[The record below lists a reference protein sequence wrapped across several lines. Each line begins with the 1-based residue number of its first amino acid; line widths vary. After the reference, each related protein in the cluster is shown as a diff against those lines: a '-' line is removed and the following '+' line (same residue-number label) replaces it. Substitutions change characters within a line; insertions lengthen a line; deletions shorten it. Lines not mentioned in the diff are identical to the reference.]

1 MLHTPVIFLIFR
13 RPDLTAQVFEQI
25 RAAKPAK
32 LLVVADGPR
41 NAQEAPLCEQAR
53 KVTEQI
59 DWECEVLRNYSDINL
74 GCRDRVSSGLTWAF
88 TQVEE
93 AIILEDDCLPHPS
106 FFPYCQELLERY
118 KSDTRIMQIGG
129 TNLFNSNLHGYYQ
142 YFFSRHFTSWGWA
155 TWKRAWQHYD
165 KDLHLFQLLNSRN
178 QLANIWTNPNERTI
192 RQKQMLDVLNN
203 KIDSWAYIWSF
214 SCAAQNAFSILP
226 VCNLIQNIGFGL
238 DATHT
243 KIKDERAFLA
253 TSQISISTH
262 PEWIYSPT
270 DVEIE
275 RISRFSPSSKFFPY
289 IWKKFKSKTFK
300 FFKAYK
306 NIISK

>member
-74 GCRDRVSSGLTWAF
+74 GCRDRVYSGLTWAF

-93 AIILEDDCLPHPS
+93 AIILEDDCLPDLT
-106 FFPYCQELLERY
+106 FFQFCEDMLVRY
-118 KSDTRIMQIGG
+118 REDTRVMSIAG
-129 TNLFNSNLHGYYQ
+129 TNIQGNLSLDFS
-142 YFFSRHFTSWGWA
+142 YFFSRFALMWGWA
-155 TWKRAWQHYD
+155 TWRRAWKLYD
-165 KDLHLFQLLNSRN
+165 HR
-178 QLANIWTNPNERTI
+178 
-192 RQKQMLDVLNN
+192 MLDWPSLRKTKWLYSVGVGKEIFQWRWNTIFDRVYSGEIN
-203 KIDSWAYIWSF
+203 SWAYRWIYTCWREHGLTIIP
-214 SCAAQNAFSILP
+214 SI
-226 VCNLIQNIGFGL
+226 NLVKNIGYGN

-243 KIKDERAFLA
+243 TKDHPILA
-253 TSQISISTH
+253 KLIEEQMKWPLKH
-262 PEWIYSPT
+262 PNQ
-270 DVEIE
+270 VEIIYE
-275 RISRFSPSSKFFPY
+275 ADEFISKNWFGASRLAYLKFFL
-289 IWKKFKSKTFK
+289 KSMIRK
-300 FFKAYK
+300 
-306 NIISK
+306 